1 MEPQYTKV
9 VKSLIKDMIDEYAD
23 KIKELQRK
31 LANYKIVWEG
41 PFNMAEPLPMN
52 KADPITKKTGVY
64 QIVYKP
70 SKIIYYVGKGVI
82 SDRRHKHRMVFKNAG
97 NVYWANGC
105 KTDSV
110 VARKMYPKDSDLSN
124 WEFWYTR
131 IPEADVMSIFEE
143 DLIQRIEPKFN
154 SLAMAGKG

>member
-1 MEPQYTKV
+1 MELQYTKLG
-9 VKSLIKDMIDEYAD
+9 KSVIKDKIDELAD
-23 KIKELQRK
+23 KIKELQRI
-31 LANYKIVWEG
+31 LADYKAVWEG

-82 SDRRHKHRMVFKNAG
+82 SDRRNKHQLVFNNAG
-97 NVYWANGC
+97 NEWWANGC
-105 KTDSV
+105 KTDSP

-131 IPEADVMSIFEE
+131 IPQADFMSAYEE
-143 DLIQRIEPKFN
+143 VLINKIEPEFN
-154 SLAMAGKG
+154 SIVMAGKG